1 MVDIRC
7 EYLATFGYL
16 AILNVSK
23 TLPGR
28 RSHGV
33 ARVLHSITTTCAAL
47 LRQNMSA
54 LHEGQDPSI
63 VVRMWFAGDNAGV
76 SRRRSGSRCKGAAAV
91 VRVVPGVARRP
102 GPHVGVRGCHSCPHE
117 VRRHPRPIAHVWF
130 AVSHDKLRHAAV
142 NRRFW
147 LRVYCGRA
155 LRRTGAGAAGSAV
168 RSNSSEELRL
178 LAIGAGSRLLRSAS
192 WSARQRSVM
201 LEGCPPHR
209 TDCRPPARTG

>member
-1 MVDIRC
+1 MSAAPRATRRCPAPYSPAATADSDPAPLHGGPSEDASPAPMVDIRC

-155 LRRTGAGAAGSAV
+155 QANGCGSGRKRRA
-168 RSNSSEELRL
+168 
-178 LAIGAGSRLLRSAS
+178 
-192 WSARQRSVM
+192 QQ
-201 LEGCPPHR
+201 
-209 TDCRPPARTG
+209 